1 MARDEEEEGGCYP
14 NPSDFD
20 KVDVKYVALF
30 GEVTG
35 CVVRGVAL
43 EGGDVGCNVVVD
55 SEGAEEGAKE
65 EGSGVEGEK
74 DCFER
79 RG

>member
-14 NPSDFD
+14 NPSNFD
-20 KVDVKYVALF
+20 KVDVEDVALF
-30 GEVTG
+30 GKVAG
-35 CVVRGVAL
+35 CIVRRVAL

-55 SEGAEEGAKE
+55 SESAEEGAKE
-65 EGSGVEGEK
+65 EGSRVEGEK